1 MPINPCTEQVNLS
14 VKSIVSIIFAYQ
26 VLIWYNKKTEGD
38 FMQIVNDIKPVTYL
52 KSRTA
57 DVLKYIN
64 ETHRPMIITQNGEAK
79 AVIQDPKS
87 YEDMKNALAIM
98 KLLSFSEEDIRRGNF
113 HSEEEV
119 FDSVEALLNK

>member
-1 MPINPCTEQVNLS
+1 
-14 VKSIVSIIFAYQ
+14 
-26 VLIWYNKKTEGD
+26 
-38 FMQIVNDIKPVTYL
+38 MQIVDDIKPVTYL
-52 KSRTA
+52 KSRAA

-98 KLLSFSEEDIRRGNF
+98 KLLSFAEKDIRSG
-113 HSEEEV
+113 HLHDSEDV
-119 FDSVEALLNK
+119 FSSVEELLSK

>member
-1 MPINPCTEQVNLS
+1 
-14 VKSIVSIIFAYQ
+14 
-26 VLIWYNKKTEGD
+26 
-38 FMQIVNDIKPVTYL
+38 MQIVNDIKPITYL
-52 KSRTA
+52 KSRAA

-98 KLLSFSEEDIRRGNF
+98 KLLSFAEEDIRRGNL

-119 FDSVEALLNK
+119 FESVEALLNK